1 MWLKP
6 SAYRSPTSAALS
18 EPGWPGVVEVLI
30 ARLPHAADLPLPS
43 PATPGSA
50 GYDLASA
57 EDGDLGPLERKL
69 FRTGF
74 SIAVPDG
81 YECQLRPR
89 SGLALKHGVTLP
101 NTPATI
107 DSDYRGELMV
117 ALVNLGTER
126 FQVTRGM
133 RIAQMIIARVE
144 RVKFHSVEVLPSTA
158 RGTGGFGSSGT

>member
-1 MWLKP
+1 
-6 SAYRSPTSAALS
+6 LS
-18 EPGWPGVVEVLI
+18 ERVLSEAAVEVQI
-30 ARLPHAADLPLPS
+30 ARLPHAEGLPLPS
-43 PATPGSA
+43 AASPGSA

-57 EDGDLGPLERKL
+57 EDGELAPFERKL

-74 SIAVPDG
+74 SIAVPAG

-89 SGLALKHGVTLP
+89 SGLALRHGITLP

-117 ALVNLGTER
+117 ALVNLGSEV

-133 RIAQMIIARVE
+133 RIAQMIVARVE
-144 RVKFHSVEVLPSTA
+144 RVTFCPVEELPPTS